1 MQGLEKVIHV
11 LGGVATVLIVAIMIF
26 TTGDVIARYILNSP
40 LKGVYEISEILFLS
54 AVLLG
59 LSYTQLYREHVRVDL
74 LIEHFSPHT
83 NLVLETCMLLLA
95 FFIYG
100 LFAWRGWGAFLKSF
114 DSGEFRWGLIPI
126 PLWPARLM
134 IPIGA
139 FALCLRFIG
148 EILVNIGKL
157 FNKKG
162 GG

>member
-1 MQGLEKVIHV
+1 
-11 LGGVATVLIVAIMIF
+11 MIF
-26 TTGDVIARYILNSP
+26 TTADVIARYVVGSP
-40 LKGVYEISEILFLS
+40 LKGAYEISEILFLS

-59 LSYTQLYREHVRVDL
+59 LSYTQLYKEHVRVDL
-74 LIEHFSPHT
+74 LINHLSPRT
-83 NLVLETCMLLLA
+83 NLVLETFMLLLA

-100 LFAWRGWGAFLKSF
+100 LFTWRGWGAFLKSF

-139 FALCLRFIG
+139 FALCLMFTG

-157 FNKKG
+157 LHKKEG
-162 GG
+162 S